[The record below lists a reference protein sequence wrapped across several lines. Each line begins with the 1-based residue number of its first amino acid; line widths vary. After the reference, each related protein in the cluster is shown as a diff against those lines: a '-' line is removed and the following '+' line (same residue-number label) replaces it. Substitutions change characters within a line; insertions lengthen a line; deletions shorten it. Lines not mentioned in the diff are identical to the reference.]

1 MKVKITSNI
10 SLGVKE
16 LEIDKDSI
24 TLEDVLSWVNSKQER
39 VLPFVDP
46 ATSELDELFE
56 IGINGRDCRYMPQ
69 RLNTALKDGDLVE
82 IFIVAVGGG

>member
-10 SLGVKE
+10 SLGLKE
-16 LEIDKDSI
+16 IKIEKESI
-24 TLEDVLSWVNSKQER
+24 TLSDLLAFVNSKQER

-46 ATSELDELFE
+46 STGEMDDLFE
-56 IGINGRDCRYMPQ
+56 IAVNGRDCHYMPQ
-69 RLNTALKDGDLVE
+69 RLNTALKDGDSVE